1 MCRGRSGEVE
11 GGRPENQCLPAG
23 MALKRFIVTRG
34 NIRTIWSDDGS
45 SFTETKNQLKK
56 PLKKWITPKSS
67 IFCQTMEQIGWYRLK
82 IHQQLAM
89 WVEHENKKW
98 SARNI
103 LSSLLKTHE
112 PSLNEWS
119 SFNFDGRVG
128 SYNELTIT
136 YRGAAKW
143 WKQSQPS
150 QVSWQWSK
158 LKVISLLE
166 KFEKHIFTALTRNAT
181 SSEEFWS
188 SWRKEFLVT
197 LQLLRRMNC
206 SKQASCKW
214 KLLKTQWSNKHTMSN
229 QRRLDVDIIR
239 IHWKQ
244 NINKYQ
250 RYFHLNFQCSFDG
263 RKIDVVLT
271 YFLQHNF
278 DGQKINV
285 VSAYFL
291 PCNSNEQKIDVVLRY
306 FAQYSFDERKIKIV
320 SEQWDDGITL

>member
-1 MCRGRSGEVE
+1 M
-11 GGRPENQCLPAG
+11 
-23 MALKRFIVTRG
+23 K
-34 NIRTIWSDDGS
+34 
-45 SFTETKNQLKK
+45 
-56 PLKKWITPKSS
+56 
-67 IFCQTMEQIGWYRLK
+67 
-82 IHQQLAM
+82 
-89 WVEHENKKW
+89 
-98 SARNI
+98 
-103 LSSLLKTHE
+103 
-112 PSLNEWS
+112 
-119 SFNFDGRVG
+119 
-128 SYNELTIT
+128 
-136 YRGAAKW
+136 
-143 WKQSQPS
+143 
-150 QVSWQWSK
+150 
-158 LKVISLLE
+158 
-166 KFEKHIFTALTRNAT
+166 RNAT

-188 SWRKEFLVT
+188 SWWKEFLVT

-214 KLLKTQWSNKHTMSN
+214 KHLKTQWSNKYSTSN

-250 RYFHLNFQCSFDG
+250 RYFHLNFRCSFDG